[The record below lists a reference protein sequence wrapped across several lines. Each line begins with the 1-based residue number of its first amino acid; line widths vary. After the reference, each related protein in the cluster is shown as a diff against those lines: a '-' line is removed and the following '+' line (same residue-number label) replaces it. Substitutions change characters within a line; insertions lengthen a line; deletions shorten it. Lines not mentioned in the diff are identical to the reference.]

1 MPLWARAACVGSG
14 VGWRVNA
21 KGKPRFMALA
31 LHPPPSR
38 DRVARLRT
46 VYGRHSA
53 SRRGGVRR
61 KRGRGGRDAREGQ
74 DIATAYPHAARPRSL
89 ANRYAMAATIGAM
102 RPAPAELKVA
112 QALIARV
119 KAADPSLKRVD
130 ELLVCAAQS
139 HVAMWADE
147 LGGVPDFALG
157 RWARTSR
164 GRSR

>member
-1 MPLWARAACVGSG
+1 
-14 VGWRVNA
+14 
-21 KGKPRFMALA
+21 MALA

-102 RPAPAELKVA
+102 RPAPAELEVA

-130 ELLVCAAQS
+130 ELLVCAPHSRMLQCGQTSLAACPTLRSGDGQE
-139 HVAMWADE
+139 HLEAEAGDR
-147 LGGVPDFALG
+147 LG
-157 RWARTSR
+157 RSA
-164 GRSR
+164 